1 MRPACAG
8 VLLLLACGEVQ
19 STRPPHDL
27 YANPWSFVASGVRPT
42 TGSAQ
47 PPRFSA
53 TDTVESAVS
62 PSGSFRVHFTRAG
75 TNAVPAADTD
85 GNGTPDFVD
94 AVAKSYDAVLTFY
107 AAQGFRA
114 PPDDSTVGSGN
125 GGDGKFDVYLV
136 DFGLSAD
143 GAYRLEDCFSAAQGC
158 AGYMVQENDFVGYGY
173 RNAQEGIDTVSSHEF
188 FHAVQATYDPRQGS
202 IAAEGSAVWATEQ
215 YKPALDDLESFSAGY
230 LSRPDKTLTVDP
242 IGPVQTYSYGA
253 SVFFQ
258 FLSERYTPA
267 TVRTLWED
275 VVPGARGVANPR
287 WLTAL
292 DALLMREKQASFAQA
307 FHDFTRWNLSTGV
320 RAGGAATTYAN
331 AARYAPLAVQAQGLP
346 AALQLRLQP
355 ATAQAISVTPGGRPR
370 LAVRFV
376 PALAAPVEGVEVT
389 VASLSGSRITS
400 LASSAGPLTFA
411 TAGSDSFLLA
421 LSDGRVTGAGQP
433 GTWCVGSEAE
443 VAECAGDAPPDAG
456 SGDGGEPPDAGP
468 LILEAVPPFLGPP
481 TRGCSTG
488 TGLAPF
494 AALVWLL
501 RRRFAWGAVIERG
514 VRAVR

>member
-1 MRPACAG
+1 
-8 VLLLLACGEVQ
+8 VLLLLACGDGQ
-19 STRPPHDL
+19 PSRPPHDL
-27 YANPWSFVASGVRPT
+27 HANTWSFVASGVRPT
-42 TGSAQ
+42 SNGAQ
-47 PPRFSA
+47 PPKFSA
-53 TDTVESAVS
+53 SDTVESVAS

-75 TNAVPAADTD
+75 ANAVPAADLD

-94 AVAKSYDAVLTFY
+94 AVARTYDAVLAFY

-114 PPDDSTVGSGN
+114 PPDDSAVVGGN

-143 GAYRLEDCFSAAQGC
+143 GSYRLEDCFTAAQGC

-188 FHAVQATYDPRQGS
+188 FHAVQAAYNPRQGS
-202 IAAEGSAVWATEQ
+202 VAAEGSAVWATEQ
-215 YKPALDDLESFSAGY
+215 YKPALDDLENFSAGY

-258 FLSERYTPA
+258 FLSERYAPA
-267 TVRTLWED
+267 VLRTLWED
-275 VVPGARGVANPR
+275 VVPGARGVASPV

-292 DALLMREKQASFAQA
+292 DAQLVRERQSSFGQA
-307 FHDFTRWNLSTGV
+307 FHEFTRWNLLTGP
-320 RAGGAATTYAN
+320 RAGGAGTTYAN

-355 ATAQAISVTPGGRPR
+355 ATAQAISVTAGGRPK

-389 VASLSGSRITS
+389 VASLSGGRITS
-400 LASSAGPLTFA
+400 LASSAGPLA
-411 TAGSDSFLLA
+411 LSTAGSDGFLLT
-421 LSDGRVTGAGQP
+421 LSDGRLAGAGQP

-443 VAECAGDAPPDAG
+443 VAACAGEAPPDAG
-456 SGDGGEPPDAGP
+456 PAQPDAGP
-468 LILEAVPPFLGPP
+468 LTLEAVPPFLGPP
-481 TRGCSTG
+481 TRGCSAG
-488 TGLAPF
+488 AGLAPL
-494 AALVWLL
+494 AALAWLL
-501 RRRFAWGAVIERG
+501 RRR
-514 VRAVR
+514 RA